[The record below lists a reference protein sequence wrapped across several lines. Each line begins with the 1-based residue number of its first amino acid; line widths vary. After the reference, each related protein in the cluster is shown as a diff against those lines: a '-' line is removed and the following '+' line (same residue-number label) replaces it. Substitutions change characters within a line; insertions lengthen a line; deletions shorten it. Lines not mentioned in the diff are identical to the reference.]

1 MFEAA
6 KRANEMR
13 PNSTSHSASC
23 SRSNSMSS
31 FASSRSNLPGLDD
44 VLMGTIKPAPSLWSA
59 IATSPAV
66 RRAMLVT
73 LTVMVLQQASG
84 INNAFNFSTSFLLQ
98 NGMSDDTATAIA
110 IAMNGC
116 NVLVTIASVILMD
129 QAGRRALLIFSICGM
144 AISGTLLTVT
154 LDHAGEA
161 WVPATCVAAI
171 VGFVGAFGIGLGP
184 VACLLPSELFP
195 ATQRAAGSGLA
206 FSVLWI
212 TQFITTFVFLL
223 QANALGPHAFVP
235 HVVVLVLG
243 FIFTLIHVPETRGK
257 SLEQIEREMEAE

>member
-1 MFEAA
+1 MACQV
-6 KRANEMR
+6 RAVGR
-13 PNSTSHSASC
+13 
-23 SRSNSMSS
+23 
-31 FASSRSNLPGLDD
+31 L
-44 VLMGTIKPAPSLWSA
+44 
-59 IATSPAV
+59 PAV
-66 RRAMLVT
+66 AAQHRLGPRA
-73 LTVMVLQQASG
+73 VLA
-84 INNAFNFSTSFLLQ
+84 
-98 NGMSDDTATAIA
+98 DDTATAIA

-223 QANALGPHAFVP
+223 QVSLRRARSHRTSAPPPRCTSREAQSTASSAIAHGLQEPCLCARRP
-235 HVVVLVLG
+235 TRSARMPLSR
-243 FIFTLIHVPETRGK
+243 TLWSWCLASSSR
-257 SLEQIEREMEAE
+257 